1 VRHSPSE
8 PASSSPA
15 PRVEAPPAPP
25 LVSIV
30 VPVYNGAGYLA
41 ESLDSLLRQT
51 YPNVEI
57 VVFDDAS
64 TDRTPEILVSY
75 GSRIRVVRQK
85 ANRGIYGN
93 ANDGI
98 AAARGE
104 LIAIYH
110 ADDVYEPTIVEREA
124 DFLGRHPDAGAVFCL
139 DVFIDAQGR
148 EYDRLRLP
156 PEIRG
161 RGVLPYET
169 VLNGILRYRNRFLVC
184 PSAMVRAAV
193 YREVGP
199 YRDEEFGI
207 GSDLEMWLR
216 IARHHPL
223 GMLEEFLIRYRHFH
237 GNASQKHHHL
247 RTTEEETFRIVDLEL
262 AGGGRSVARPDAVA
276 AHEGHRA
283 EDRLRIA
290 VAHYINGEPAKARA
304 ALAAIR
310 ARAILSGANIQKGRL
325 LVVLA
330 AFRLLS
336 RLPRSRLVSDLFYR
350 RWFVKRPPRPRTI

>member
-1 VRHSPSE
+1 
-8 PASSSPA
+8 
-15 PRVEAPPAPP
+15 
-25 LVSIV
+25 
-30 VPVYNGAGYLA
+30 VPVYNGATYLR

-51 YPNVEI
+51 YPRVEI
-57 VVFDDAS
+57 LVFDDAS
-64 TDRTPEILVSY
+64 TDATPEILASY
-75 GSRIRVVRQK
+75 GDRIRVVRQRT
-85 ANRGIYGN
+85 NRGIYGN

-104 LIAIYH
+104 FVAIYH
-110 ADDVYEPTIVEREA
+110 ADDVYEPAIVEREA
-124 DFLGRHPDAGAVFCL
+124 AFLVRHPEAGAVFCL
-139 DVFIDAQGR
+139 DIFIDAQGR

-161 RGVLPYET
+161 RGLLPYET

-184 PSAMVRAAV
+184 PSAMVRSAV

-199 YRDEEFGI
+199 YRDREFGI

-216 IARHHPL
+216 IARRHPL
-223 GMLEEFLIRYRHFH
+223 GMLEEYLIRYRHFH

-247 RTTEEETFRIVDLEL
+247 RTTEEETFRIVDLDL
-262 AGGGRSVARPDAVA
+262 DDGGRTVAKADALA

-290 VAHYINGEPAKARA
+290 VAHYINGDAAQARA

-310 ARAILSGANIQKGRL
+310 ARAILGGANIQKGRL
-325 LVVLA
+325 LVLLV
-330 AFRLLS
+330 AFRILS
-336 RLPRSRLVSDLFYR
+336 RFPRSRWASDLFYR
-350 RWFVKRPPRPRTI
+350 RWFVKRPPRPAAI